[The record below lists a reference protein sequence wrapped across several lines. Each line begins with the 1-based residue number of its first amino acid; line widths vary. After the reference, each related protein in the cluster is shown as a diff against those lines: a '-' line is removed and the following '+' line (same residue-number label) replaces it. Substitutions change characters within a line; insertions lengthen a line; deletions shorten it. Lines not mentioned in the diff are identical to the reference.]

1 MIIDRKAR
9 IRALEQQMERLPETD
24 GVDLYTVLSMIADD
38 QSEFMEDFIH
48 TRLAW
53 DIINASQSN
62 PKASHAV
69 LKRLVRMDNAIS
81 QYDDELT
88 DPGLVDNKL

>member
-1 MIIDRKAR
+1 MITDRTAR
-9 IRALEQQMERLPETD
+9 IRALEAQMERLPDTD

-62 PKASHAV
+62 PKEAHTV
-69 LKRLVRMDNAIS
+69 LKRLVRMDNAIAR
-81 QYDDELT
+81 YDEGEYDS
-88 DPGLVDNKL
+88 KQHA